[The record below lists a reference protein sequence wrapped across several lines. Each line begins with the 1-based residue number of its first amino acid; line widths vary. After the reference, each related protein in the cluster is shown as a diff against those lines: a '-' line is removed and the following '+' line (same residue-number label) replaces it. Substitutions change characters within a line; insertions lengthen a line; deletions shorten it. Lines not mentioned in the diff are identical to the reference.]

1 MKWFTN
7 AQCIPLGPATDQK
20 SLRRIHIELL
30 EEKLPDIE
38 WKYNFFFCK
47 QILIMVLV
55 IYLNTMIKIL
65 TIPDMEC
72 IFMHARVIEY
82 QVANLSKQVE
92 NKME

>member
-30 EEKLPDIE
+30 EEKLPDIK

-47 QILIMVLV
+47 QILIMVLD
-55 IYLNTMIKIL
+55 I
-65 TIPDMEC
+65 
-72 IFMHARVIEY
+72 
-82 QVANLSKQVE
+82 
-92 NKME
+92 